1 VQLPPLLSERPPVL
15 QIVLANVVPLVFG
28 GICGL
33 LLGIS
38 EPAYL
43 VLSVLAIGGGYFAGL
58 EHPTARE
65 GAARGAIGGIQF
77 GAMILLVHELT
88 GKEAKAELPH
98 PAIVLVVL
106 TTVFGVLL
114 GYLGGRSRAKRDA
127 RR

>member
-1 VQLPPLLSERPPVL
+1 MKPPPLLSERPPAVRV
-15 QIVLANVVPLVFG
+15 VLASVVPLVFG
-28 GICGL
+28 AICGV

-65 GAARGAIGGIQF
+65 GAVRGTIGGMQF

-88 GKEAKAELPH
+88 GKEAKVHLPD
-98 PAIVLVVL
+98 PAILLVVL
-106 TTVFGVLL
+106 TTVLGIAL
-114 GYLGGRSRAKRDA
+114 GYLGGRSRAKRSA

>member
-1 VQLPPLLSERPPVL
+1 VRV
-15 QIVLANVVPLVFG
+15 VLASVVPLVFG
-28 GICGL
+28 AICGV

-65 GAARGAIGGIQF
+65 GAVRGTIGGMQF

-88 GKEAKAELPH
+88 GKEAKVHLPD
-98 PAIVLVVL
+98 PAILLVVL
-106 TTVFGVLL
+106 TTVLGIAL
-114 GYLGGRSRAKRDA
+114 GYLGGRSRAKRSA